1 MPTYEYACKACGH
14 RFEVVRSIHDDALT
28 ECPDCGGELRKVF
41 APPAIS
47 FKGSGFYA
55 TDHRKKAKSAA
66 EHRTDGQ
73 KEGQKE
79 GQREGQKDTQKQ
91 GQKTEGQKNEGQKRE
106 GASGDASGSKASSGP
121 EKGSTKGPK
130 TGDGGSAP

>member
-1 MPTYEYACKACGH
+1 MPTYEDVCRCCGH

-55 TDHRKKAKSAA
+55 TDHGKRAKSS
-66 EHRTDGQ
+66 TSSDPSKKDSSPTSKDG
-73 KEGQKE
+73 
-79 GQREGQKDTQKQ
+79 
-91 GQKTEGQKNEGQKRE
+91 
-106 GASGDASGSKASSGP
+106 ASSG
-121 EKGSTKGPK
+121 GSESSSKEP
-130 TGDGGSAP
+130 GSKESGSQESG

>member
-1 MPTYEYACKACGH
+1 MPTYEYVCKACGH
-14 RFEVVRSIHDDALT
+14 RFEVVRSIHADALT

-55 TDHRKKAKSAA
+55 TDHRQKAKESA
-66 EHRTDGQ
+66 EHRGDSQREGQ

-79 GQREGQKDTQKQ
+79 GEKDGEKERKKEGRKADVQKKD
-91 GQKTEGQKNEGQKRE
+91 GV
-106 GASGDASGSKASSGP
+106 SGDRSGSKTSSGP
-121 EKGSTKGPK
+121 RKDPPKRTKAEE
-130 TGDGGSAP
+130 GGSGR